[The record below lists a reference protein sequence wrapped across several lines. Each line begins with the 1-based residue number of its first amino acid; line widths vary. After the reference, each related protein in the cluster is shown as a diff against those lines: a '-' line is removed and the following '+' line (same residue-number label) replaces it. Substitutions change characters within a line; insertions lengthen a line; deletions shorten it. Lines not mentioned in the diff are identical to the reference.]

1 MAQIKVITL
10 SPEEQSALE
19 HAFRTSQS
27 AAFRQRC
34 QIILLKSQ
42 HNQPR
47 SSLEVAGIVGCCE
60 VVVNSWLA
68 RYEQEGLA
76 GLHTK
81 PGRGRKAILQAETDL
96 EPIRQAVRGNRQR
109 LRVAKADLEE
119 ALGKKFSDKTL
130 RRFLKDTLPAINASE
145 NAPVRSRRRN
155 SIN

>member
-10 SPEEQSALE
+10 TPEAKGALE
-19 HAFRTSQS
+19 HGFRTSQS

-42 HNQPR
+42 HTPRR
-47 SSLEVAGIVGCCE
+47 SSLEVASIVGCCE
-60 VVVNSWLA
+60 VVVNNWMT
-68 RYEQEGLA
+68 RYEQEGIA

-96 EPIRQAVRGNRQR
+96 EPIRQAVRSNRQR

-119 ALGKKFSDKTL
+119 ALGKSFSDKVT
-130 RRFLKDTLPAINASE
+130 RRCDAF
-145 NAPVRSRRRN
+145 
-155 SIN
+155 

>member
-10 SPEEQSALE
+10 TPEQQTALE
-19 HAFRTSQS
+19 HAFGTSHS

-34 QIILLKSQ
+34 QIVLLKSQ
-42 HNQPR
+42 RR

-60 VVVNSWLA
+60 VVVNTWLR

-96 EPIRQAVRGNRQR
+96 EPIRQAVRSQRQR

-119 ALGKKFSDKTL
+119 TLGKSFSQTTL
-130 RRFLKDTLPAINASE
+130 RRFLKDTLHAINASE
-145 NAPVRSRRRN
+145 GVPVKSRRR
-155 SIN
+155 SSTS

>member
-10 SPEEQSALE
+10 LPEQQMELE
-19 HAFRTSQS
+19 HAFRTSHS
-27 AAFRQRC
+27 AAFRKRC

-42 HNQPR
+42 RR

-60 VVVNSWLA
+60 MVVNNWLA

-81 PGRGRKAILQAETDL
+81 RGRGRRAILQAETDL
-96 EPIRQAVRGNRQR
+96 EPVRQAVRGQRQR

-119 ALGKKFSDKTL
+119 ALGKSFSDKTL
-130 RRFLKDTLPAINASE
+130 RRFLKDTLHAINASE
-145 NAPVRSRRRN
+145 NVPVKSRRRS
-155 SIN
+155 SIS